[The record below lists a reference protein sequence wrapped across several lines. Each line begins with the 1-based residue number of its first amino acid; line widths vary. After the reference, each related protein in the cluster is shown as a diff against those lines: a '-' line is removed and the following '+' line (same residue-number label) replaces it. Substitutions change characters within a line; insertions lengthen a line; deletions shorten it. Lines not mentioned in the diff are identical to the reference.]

1 MNTVCRFLVKFS
13 SLIVATLHCFDRVL
27 FKGHLPLARAT
38 ELERFVDYFLGVRRS
53 HFMKVLAPQYSDSLV
68 AYAQRWARKT
78 NRTFLYRAGSFR
90 KDQWAEKILRE
101 QRIDRGLVG
110 ILCTMETCNSFSLEY
125 AKQRPR
131 FVSKPRRQRVLYYYF
146 LDEQL
151 GLIHVRL
158 QTWAPFTLQV
168 CVNGHDWLAQQMARL
183 HMGFVL
189 QRNAFTQLDEPV
201 KAQRQVD
208 RFATLDWTKILNRY
222 ARLVNPLLRKQLAC
236 QQPNWYV
243 DQAEFATDLLFSSR
257 AALSGLYQKLLQ
269 FAALTFTPKDIYGF
283 LGRKYNRCFNG
294 ELQTETKTDRH
305 LGTRVKHRIKRNW
318 LKMYDKFGLV
328 LRIETVINCPKDFA
342 VRRTCYHRDGTTSQG
357 YFPMRKN
364 VASLVHYQEHA
375 YACNRRYLDALA
387 IVDDPTPA
395 YQKLR
400 QLTEPKK
407 VQGRSFAGFNPARR
421 EDVRAFAAVLDG
433 DAIARG
439 FRNQDIR
446 NTLFPPAPNSP
457 DSIATSTT
465 KTRQKTR
472 RPQSAEQRRRS
483 AAIGR
488 LLKRMHHRHWLAK
501 IPRTRRW
508 RVTEAGRQLLSLAIK
523 HYTQTWTNL
532 ASLS

>member
-183 HMGFVL
+183 RMGFVL
-189 QRNAFTQLDEPV
+189 QRNAFTQLDQPV
-201 KAQRQVD
+201 KAQRQAD

-243 DQAEFATDLLFSSR
+243 DQAEFATDL
-257 AALSGLYQKLLQ
+257 
-269 FAALTFTPKDIYGF
+269 
-283 LGRKYNRCFNG
+283 
-294 ELQTETKTDRH
+294 
-305 LGTRVKHRIKRNW
+305 
-318 LKMYDKFGLV
+318 
-328 LRIETVINCPKDFA
+328 
-342 VRRTCYHRDGTTSQG
+342 
-357 YFPMRKN
+357 
-364 VASLVHYQEHA
+364 
-375 YACNRRYLDALA
+375 
-387 IVDDPTPA
+387 
-395 YQKLR
+395 
-400 QLTEPKK
+400 
-407 VQGRSFAGFNPARR
+407 
-421 EDVRAFAAVLDG
+421 
-433 DAIARG
+433 
-439 FRNQDIR
+439 
-446 NTLFPPAPNSP
+446 
-457 DSIATSTT
+457 
-465 KTRQKTR
+465 
-472 RPQSAEQRRRS
+472 
-483 AAIGR
+483 
-488 LLKRMHHRHWLAK
+488 
-501 IPRTRRW
+501 
-508 RVTEAGRQLLSLAIK
+508 
-523 HYTQTWTNL
+523 
-532 ASLS
+532 